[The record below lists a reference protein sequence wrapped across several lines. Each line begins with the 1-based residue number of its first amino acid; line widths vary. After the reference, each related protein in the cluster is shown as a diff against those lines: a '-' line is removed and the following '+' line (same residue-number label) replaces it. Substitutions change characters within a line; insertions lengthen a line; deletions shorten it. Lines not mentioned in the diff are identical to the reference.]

1 MDYVP
6 PFLAFMLTALWPNP
20 QNAAADVENAI
31 QEMERQDVHS
41 YILDL
46 RNNPVVPRL
55 ILE

>member
-1 MDYVP
+1 MSYVL
-6 PFLAFMLTALWPNP
+6 PFLAYVLTALWPNP

-31 QEMERQDVHS
+31 QEMERQDVRS

-46 RNNPVVPRL
+46 RNNPVVAGL